1 MHEFALNDYVCWY
14 EGEERFFGVIVL
26 MNKKTAVVSDVYGYD
41 EVELPYSRLTYLE
54 PVVIGG
60 EDYRRLVRL
69 EGDVLER
76 LRDNVPQ
83 NNVNKDGYC
92 ITVEDIL
99 AALKRIRGGEVAESD
114 CDLWVGAIG
123 VALRDRTDG
132 KQADPFYN
140 EDIALI
146 DIYFSVR
153 SPYDGGFTWE
163 KLDEAITECELFLE
177 NKDLPISE
185 RKYPVHIME
194 GLLAELE
201 KDVAMESAS
210 EEKVFLYRR
219 FAEELAALDDPI
231 GLKALGYSAY
241 GGNRAFPCDWVR
253 SRDAITRLFEI
264 ETEMPERAF
273 YANTLGYIYYYGR
286 CDGTPDYEKAYKYF
300 SFAAFNGI
308 YEARYKVADMYEKG
322 LGVVTSVETS
332 DSIVRD
338 LYSENIEYIREG
350 EFNCKLADVALR
362 MGNIAA
368 REGREDR
375 SPEAAHYYY
384 MQALF
389 AIRRR
394 MECMNYY
401 GDGRVLAAIEGALSK
416 TRDELGFKASRSV
429 DLWSLESVL
438 FSELTGGGRLDLVI
452 KRQGACKYKL
462 TFTPH
467 KAREGR
473 NGKRMFITIPALDFS
488 GMLDKLTV
496 TYKTDGEIA
505 EELIGERIVIDD
517 VDGGALISDGR
528 QVLSYG
534 EYRIKASD
542 VFSGKVYR
550 FAAVK
555 LPFSDDTVDYI
566 VLDSAVAVG
575 DKVAV
580 SRFGETHEGVVMA
593 LSEKRAHEVSL
604 PIKFYKKVLGRAE
617 S

>member
-1 MHEFALNDYVCWY
+1 MENYIKVNEKVIDSHLHIEAWEQEDGANFIDFFDEYIEKSGIETVNIASLPSGSRNVSNNIMIAFYKLAHKNAFAHGGLVYPEYPAPDKMP
-14 EGEERFFGVIVL
+14 EGMDFVTQYKEL
-26 MNKKTAVVSDVYGYD
+26 M
-41 EVELPYSRLTYLE
+41 E
-54 PVVIGG
+54 IGFDG
-60 EDYRRLVRL
+60 MKML
-69 EGDVLER
+69 EGKPSLHKLVG
-76 LRDNVPQ
+76 RD
-83 NNVNKDGYC
+83 
-92 ITVEDIL
+92 L
-99 AALKRIRGGEVAESD
+99 S
-114 CDLWVGAIG
+114 CDLF
-123 VALRDRTDG
+123 
-132 KQADPFYN
+132 DP
-140 EDIALI
+140 
-146 DIYFSVR
+146 YF
-153 SPYDGGFTWE
+153 
-163 KLDEAITECELFLE
+163 
-177 NKDLPISE
+177 
-185 RKYPVHIME
+185 
-194 GLLAELE
+194 AELE

-219 FAEELAALDDPI
+219 FAEELAALDNPI

-332 DSIVRD
+332 DSIIRD
-338 LYSENIEYIREG
+338 LYSENIEYIRDG
-350 EFNCKLADVALR
+350 EFNCKFADVALR

-368 REGREDR
+368 REGSEDR

-416 TRDELGFKASRSV
+416 TREELGFKASRSV

-438 FSELTGGGRLDLVI
+438 FSELTGGRRLDLVI

-496 TYKTDGEIA
+496 TYKTDGKIA

-517 VDGGALISDGR
+517 VDDGALISDGR
-528 QVLSYG
+528 RVLSYG

-555 LPFSDDTVDYI
+555 LPFLDDYVDYI
-566 VLDSAVAVG
+566 VLDVAVAVG

-604 PIKFYKKVLGRAE
+604 PIKFYEMVLGRTE